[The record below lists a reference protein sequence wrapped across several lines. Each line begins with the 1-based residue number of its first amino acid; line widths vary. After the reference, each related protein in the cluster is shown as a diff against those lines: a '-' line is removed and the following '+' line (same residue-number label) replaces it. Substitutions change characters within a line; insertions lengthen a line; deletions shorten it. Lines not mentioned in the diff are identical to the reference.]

1 MSRRPKHD
9 SIYSKLNNLF
19 FQEQFVGIVGK
30 VGSGKSS
37 IFSAILAE
45 MLHVSGYIHV
55 ENLDSIAMVTQE
67 PWIQYATIRDNILFG
82 KPFDHQ
88 KYEAVIDAVALQ
100 DDLKV
105 GHYHGYI
112 LIVSSVDIKLKD
124 DLILSSV
131 YVY

>member
-1 MSRRPKHD
+1 ML
-9 SIYSKLNNLF
+9 I

-45 MLHVSGYIHV
+45 MSHISGYIHV

-67 PWIQYATIRDNILFG
+67 PWIQHATIKDNILFG
-82 KPFDHQ
+82 QQFDLR
-88 KYEAVIDAVALQ
+88 KYDAVIEAVALL

-105 GHYHGYI
+105 SVFLKYI
-112 LIVSSVDIKLKD
+112 LVVPSA
-124 DLILSSV
+124 
-131 YVY
+131 

>member
-1 MSRRPKHD
+1 MA
-9 SIYSKLNNLF
+9 ILF

-45 MLHVSGYIHV
+45 MLHVSGYIHI

-67 PWIQYATIRDNILFG
+67 PWIQHATIRDNILFG
-82 KPFDHQ
+82 KSFDCQ
-88 KYEAVIDAVALQ
+88 KYEAVIEAVALQ

-105 GHYHGYI
+105 CHYHVY
-112 LIVSSVDIKLKD
+112 IVSSIY
-124 DLILSSV
+124 ILL
-131 YVY
+131 

>member
-1 MSRRPKHD
+1 MKENKIKIIPSPL
-9 SIYSKLNNLF
+9 Y

-45 MLHVSGYIHV
+45 MSHVSGYIHV
-55 ENLDSIAMVTQE
+55 ENLDNIALVTQE
-67 PWIQYATIRDNILFG
+67 PWIQHATIRDNILFG
-82 KPFDHQ
+82 QEFDHQ

-105 GHYHGYI
+105 RTVVFTKLRI
-112 LIVSSVDIKLKD
+112 VKPKNVQLIVF
-124 DLILSSV
+124 
-131 YVY
+131 